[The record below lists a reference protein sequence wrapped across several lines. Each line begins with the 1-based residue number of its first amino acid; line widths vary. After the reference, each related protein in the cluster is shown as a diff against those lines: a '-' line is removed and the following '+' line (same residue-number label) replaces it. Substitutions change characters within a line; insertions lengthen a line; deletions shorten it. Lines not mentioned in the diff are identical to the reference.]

1 MEQRER
7 LVERLGAYG
16 RSQAYPFH
24 MPGHKR
30 LKGLSGKLGEFGFPN
45 PFLID
50 ITEIDG
56 FDNLHHA
63 QGILKASMDWAAEVY
78 GADRTF
84 YLVNGSS
91 GGILAA
97 VGSAL
102 GYGETLLMSRNCHKA
117 AYHSAYL
124 NGLKVRYVYPHQI
137 PELGIQGGILPEDV
151 EKALREDPSIRA
163 VLVVSPTYDGILSD
177 IGRIAQIVHRF
188 GLPLIVDEAHG
199 AHLRYVDE
207 FPASALE
214 LGADLVIQSVH
225 KTLPSLTQ
233 TAVLHM
239 RRNEREGGPFADEKR
254 LERMLQIYQ
263 SSSPSYVFMASI
275 ENAVFWMESQRLERG
290 GQGNRIDWYVRRLE
304 RLRRRLGGMKALRL
318 AGEGLKGRFGVWAV
332 DPSKIVVSGANA
344 GRDGAWLEEALRRRF
359 GLEMEMCGAGYVTA
373 ITSVLDS
380 EEGFS
385 RLEEAFLKLDGE
397 AGEDWMGDNADGE
410 YHEMPVAVSRMK
422 ISEAMDH
429 AWEQVRLSDSVGRV
443 SAEFIYIYPPGI
455 PIAAPG
461 EEITGPV
468 LALVQE
474 YLKRG
479 FPVQGMDDP
488 RAEYLKVIKEGQ
500 GT

>member
-1 MEQRER
+1 MEQKER
-7 LVERLGAYG
+7 LIERLKEYG

-30 LKGLSGKLGEFGFPN
+30 LKGLSGEFGEFGFPN
-45 PFLID
+45 PFLAD

-63 QGILKASMDWAAEVY
+63 QGILKESMDWAAKVY
-78 GADRTF
+78 GADRSF

-97 VGSAL
+97 VGSVM

-124 NGLKVRYVYPHQI
+124 NGLKASYVYPQQI
-137 PELGIQGGILPEDV
+137 PGLGIQGGILPEDV
-151 EKALREDPSIRA
+151 EKALEEDRSIRA

-177 IGRIAQIVHRF
+177 IGRIARIVHRF

-199 AHLRYVDE
+199 AHLRYIEE
-207 FPASALE
+207 FPASALDM
-214 LGADLVIQSVH
+214 GADLVIQSVH

-233 TAVLHM
+233 TAILHM
-239 RRNEREGGPFADEKR
+239 RRNEGEGGPFVDEKR

-275 ENAVFWMESQRLERG
+275 ENAIFWMEGQRKERG
-290 GQGNRIDWYVRRLE
+290 QAGNRIDWYAGRLKD
-304 RLRRRLGGMKALRL
+304 LRQRFCGMKGLRL
-318 AGEGLKGRFGVWAV
+318 AGEGLEGKFGVLGI
-332 DPSKIVVSGANA
+332 DPSKIVVSA
-344 GRDGAWLEEALRRRF
+344 GRTGADGAGLDDMLRQRF

-380 EEGFS
+380 EEGLS
-385 RLEEAFLKLDGE
+385 RLEEAFLTLDRELSGE
-397 AGEDWMGDNADGE
+397 PLKVGDV
-410 YHEMPVAVSRMK
+410 YHEMPYPVIRRR
-422 ISEAMDH
+422 ISEAMDQDL
-429 AWEQVRLSDSVGRV
+429 EQVRLEESLGRV

-461 EEITGPV
+461 EEITGQV
-468 LALVQE
+468 LALVKE
-474 YLKRG
+474 YLGRG
-479 FPVQGMDDP
+479 LPVQGMDDP
-488 RAEYLKVIKEGQ
+488 GAEYLKVIKEG
-500 GT
+500 